1 MKEKLRRNHGETTAK
16 RRRNHGEMTATR
28 RRYDGEILDLLKSL
42 TFLAQLDRLLP
53 NLAGRR
59 IEATD
64 MFPMCFNL

>member
-1 MKEKLRRNHGETTAK
+1 MTAK
-16 RRRNHGEMTATR
+16 RRRNDGETTEKR
-28 RRYDGEILDLLKSL
+28 RRNDGKILVLLKSL

>member
-1 MKEKLRRNHGETTAK
+1 MKRRPNDGEMMAK
-16 RRRNHGEMTATR
+16 RRRN
-28 RRYDGEILDLLKSL
+28 DGKILDLLKSL